1 MENKSLLLLSCCI
14 LSLFLS
20 LPIGAQTFV
29 IGQVI
34 DAATKEPLPYVNIGL
49 LNKNIG
55 TVSDETGYF
64 ELEVNTEQNSRDTL
78 RFSMIGFETKSY
90 TLNDFINQNE
100 IEVYLTEKST
110 ALDEVI
116 LSSKRKNYQ
125 TKILGNKTT
134 SKALYAAFTSNK
146 LGNEM
151 GFIVRARK
159 HPMILKKF
167 NISLVEN
174 DYGPIKFRLN
184 IYDVLNGLPN
194 KTLLKD
200 NIFIETEESSGIV
213 SLDLTPYE
221 IILDQDFF
229 IAIEW
234 IEDLGPGK
242 LYFSGGFFGAP
253 LFAREVS
260 QGTWEKIGTASVG
273 MNVEVRY

>member
-20 LPIGAQTFV
+20 LHIGAQTFV

-34 DAATKEPLPYVNIGL
+34 DAARKEPLPYVNIGL

-100 IEVYLTEKST
+100 IEVFLTEKST

-146 LGNEM
+146 LGNEI

-194 KTLLKD
+194 KTLLAD
-200 NIFIETEESSGIV
+200 NIFVETEESSGIV
-213 SLDLTPYE
+213 SLDLTSFE
-221 IILDQDFF
+221 IILDKDFF

>member
-1 MENKSLLLLSCCI
+1 MENKSLHLLSCCI

-78 RFSMIGFETKSY
+78 RVSMIGFETKSY

-116 LSSKRKNYQ
+116 LSSKRKKYQ

-260 QGTWEKIGTASVG
+260 QGTWEKIGTVSVG

>member
-55 TVSDETGYF
+55 TVSDDTGYF
-64 ELEVNTEQNSRDTL
+64 ELEANTEQNSRDTL

-184 IYDVLNGLPN
+184 LYDVLNGLPN

>member
-20 LPIGAQTFV
+20 LPLGAQNFV

-134 SKALYAAFTSNK
+134 SKSLYAAFTSNK

-159 HPMILKKF
+159 HPMVLKKF

-213 SLDLTPYE
+213 SLDLTTYE

>member
-64 ELEVNTEQNSRDTL
+64 ELEINTEQNSRDTL

-116 LSSKRKNYQ
+116 LSSKRKKYQ

>member
-194 KTLLKD
+194 KTLLTD
-200 NIFIETEESSGIV
+200 NLFIETEESSGIV

-221 IILDQDFF
+221 IIIDQDFF

>member
-116 LSSKRKNYQ
+116 LSSKRKKYQ

-213 SLDLTPYE
+213 SLDFTPYE

>member
-116 LSSKRKNYQ
+116 LNSKRKKYQ
-125 TKILGNKTT
+125 TKILGNKIT
-134 SKALYAAFTSNK
+134 SKALHAAFTSNK

>member
-1 MENKSLLLLSCCI
+1 MENNSLLLLSCCI

-134 SKALYAAFTSNK
+134 SKSLYAAFTSNK

>member
-1 MENKSLLLLSCCI
+1 MENKLLLLLSCCI

>member
-34 DAATKEPLPYVNIGL
+34 DAAIKEPLPYVNIGL

-116 LSSKRKNYQ
+116 LSSKRKKYQ

-213 SLDLTPYE
+213 TLDLTPYE

>member
-34 DAATKEPLPYVNIGL
+34 DAAIKEPLPYVNIGL

-116 LSSKRKNYQ
+116 LSSKRKKYQ

>member
-194 KTLLKD
+194 KTLLMD

-273 MNVEVRY
+273 MNVEVLY

>member
-20 LPIGAQTFV
+20 LPLGAQTFV

>member
-20 LPIGAQTFV
+20 LPLGAQTFV
-29 IGQVI
+29 IGQVV
-34 DAATKEPLPYVNIGL
+34 DAALKEPLPYVNIGL

-116 LSSKRKNYQ
+116 LSSKRKKYQ

-194 KTLLKD
+194 KTLLTD
-200 NIFIETEESSGIV
+200 NLFIETEESSGIV

-221 IILDQDFF
+221 IIIDQDFF

>member
-1 MENKSLLLLSCCI
+1 MENKSLLLLSYCI

>member
-20 LPIGAQTFV
+20 LPLGAQTFV

-116 LSSKRKNYQ
+116 LSSKRKKYQ

>member
-1 MENKSLLLLSCCI
+1 MENKSLLLLSYCI

-194 KTLLKD
+194 KTLLMD

>member
-1 MENKSLLLLSCCI
+1 MENKSLLLLSYCI

-100 IEVYLTEKST
+100 IEVYLAEKST

>member
-1 MENKSLLLLSCCI
+1 MENKSALLLYCCF

-55 TVSDETGYF
+55 TVSDEAGYF
-64 ELEVNTEQNSRDTL
+64 EFEVNTEQNSRDTL
-78 RFSMIGFETKSY
+78 RFSMIGFQTKSY

-194 KTLLKD
+194 KTLLKE

>member
-49 LNKNIG
+49 LNKNTG

-116 LSSKRKNYQ
+116 LSSKRKKYQ

>member
-1 MENKSLLLLSCCI
+1 MENKSLLLLYCCI

-116 LSSKRKNYQ
+116 LSSKRKKYQ